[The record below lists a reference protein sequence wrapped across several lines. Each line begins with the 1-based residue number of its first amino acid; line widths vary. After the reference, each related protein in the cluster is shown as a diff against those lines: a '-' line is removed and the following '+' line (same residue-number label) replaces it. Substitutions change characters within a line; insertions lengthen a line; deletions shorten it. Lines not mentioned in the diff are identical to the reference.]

1 MTPVK
6 EIDDHGQDCL
16 FRNPFFSCCHA
27 FFIYILLP
35 YFYLFNIV
43 FMKTVVIGAGGVGG
57 YFGGKLAK
65 AGFDTVFLTRG
76 KSLKAIQTKGLH
88 IKSILGNFRVQ
99 PMATD
104 DFSVVKDADLIL
116 LCVKS
121 WQIEAIAIQLRSLLK
136 ADATVL
142 PLQNGADNADR
153 LSKILPRDNVIG
165 GLCRIVSKI
174 ESPGVID
181 HFGYEPE
188 IIFGEI
194 NNKPSP
200 RTEKIKFVFDQAGIK
215 NRNSDQIQRDIW
227 LKFLFIASISALG
240 ALTRSVLGVMRE
252 DPYLREMLVDTARE
266 IVLIGQKQGITL
278 DDDDIKA
285 VFEIIDQLDFDTTMS
300 LQRDMME
307 GKPSELDQFN
317 GYIVKQGDLLG
328 IDTPVNDFIYYS
340 LRPMEE
346 KAREK

>member
-1 MTPVK
+1 MILMILVK
-6 EIDDHGQDCL
+6 IQYNYVLYSGC
-16 FRNPFFSCCHA
+16 RPG
-27 FFIYILLP
+27 FFIYILLT
-35 YFYLFNIV
+35 YFYLFNIL
-43 FMKTVVIGAGGVGG
+43 FMKTVVIGAGAVGG

-65 AGFDTVFLTRG
+65 AGFETIFLTRG
-76 KSLKAIQTKGLH
+76 ETLNAIQTKGLH
-88 IKSILGNFRVQ
+88 IKSILGNFKVH
-99 PMATD
+99 PKATD
-104 DFSVVKDADLIL
+104 DFSVVKNAELVL

-121 WQIEAIAIQLRSLLK
+121 WQIEPIAIQLRPLLK
-136 ADATVL
+136 DNATLL
-142 PLQNGADNADR
+142 PLQNGADNAVR
-153 LSKILPRDNVIG
+153 LSKILPGENVIG

-174 ESPGVID
+174 EGPGVID

-194 NNKPSP
+194 NNKITT
-200 RTEKIKFVFDQAGIK
+200 RTRKIKSVFDKAGIK
-215 NRNSDQIQRDIW
+215 NRNSIQIQREIW

-252 DPYLREMLVDTARE
+252 DPYLREKLIATARE
-266 IVLIGQKQGITL
+266 IVLIGQKQGIAL
-278 DDDDIKA
+278 DENDIKA
-285 VFEIIDQLDFDTTMS
+285 AFNIIDQLDFDTTMS

-328 IDTPVNDFIYYS
+328 IETPVNDFIYYS

-346 KAREK
+346 KARKK